1 MDYKLNS
8 NKQRI
13 DNLSSDAF
21 SPPGIMS
28 LCLNGKTALV
38 TGVNGYL
45 GKAVVKGLVEVGCF
59 VIGTDRFPK
68 YSVDNLFEE
77 LQISDENMTYI
88 ACDLTL
94 TEDIEKLFKAMDKE
108 RPDGVDIFINA
119 ATSFTFGSLLE
130 DITLEEWKREVS
142 INLTAAFMITQY
154 ILFKMK
160 TKGWGRII
168 YVSSQLG
175 LTAIPKAAAYI
186 TTKAGILG
194 LTRAVA
200 VETAENGITV
210 NSVCPGPRENDLM
223 DDVIK
228 THAAEKKISTQE
240 AREFIQ
246 TYLPTR
252 KFTSASQISSFIMYL
267 CSPGA
272 DNMTGTSTSIDGG
285 LNAT

>member
-1 MDYKLNS
+1 
-8 NKQRI
+8 
-13 DNLSSDAF
+13 
-21 SPPGIMS
+21 MS
-28 LCLNGKTALV
+28 LSLSGKTALV
-38 TGVNGYL
+38 TGVTGHI
-45 GKAVVKGLVEVGCF
+45 GKAVVKGLVEAGCY
-59 VIGTDRFPK
+59 VIGTDRFPR
-68 YSVDNLFEE
+68 YSVDDMFEE
-77 LQISDENMTYI
+77 LQFTSEENMTYI

-94 TEDIEKLFKAMDKE
+94 TEDIEKLFKGMDKE

-119 ATSFTFGSLLE
+119 AASFSFGSLLE
-130 DITLEEWKREVS
+130 DISLEQWKREVN

-154 ILFKMK
+154 ILHKMK
-160 TKGWGRII
+160 TKGWGRIV

-175 LTAIPKAAAYI
+175 LNAIPKAAAYI
-186 TTKAGILG
+186 TTKAGLCG

-210 NSVCPGPRENDLM
+210 NAVCPGPRECDLM
-223 DDVIK
+223 DSVLN
-228 THAAEKKISTQE
+228 THAAERKTSTQE

-246 TYLPTR
+246 TFLPTR
-252 KFTSASQISSFIMYL
+252 RFTSNSQIASFIMYL